1 MRRSA
6 ACAFLLIALSLSFPA
21 TALAV
26 KRSLVKELQS
36 GYAGRTYPL
45 RLDLRG
51 TDYFAALNVVN
62 DQGVHYR
69 GREQVILFYRM
80 ETVYLDRVSNE
91 GGQEVRLTLYRN
103 RNDALQIRG
112 SVPAAPMPAGPG
124 RESTLGSF
132 ARDLSTAV
140 ILELRAGKDDPVAQG
155 AELAALMANL
165 FYLKDLPT
173 YDQKEEFILSHPDLP
188 LARLASITG
197 LAQDLVQGILK
208 KREAAMP

>member
-1 MRRSA
+1 
-6 ACAFLLIALSLSFPA
+6 
-21 TALAV
+21 
-26 KRSLVKELQS
+26 
-36 GYAGRTYPL
+36 
-45 RLDLRG
+45 
-51 TDYFAALNVVN
+51 
-62 DQGVHYR
+62 
-69 GREQVILFYRM
+69 
-80 ETVYLDRVSNE
+80 
-91 GGQEVRLTLYRN
+91 
-103 RNDALQIRG
+103 
-112 SVPAAPMPAGPG
+112 MPAGPG